1 MTRFARASDGNRKR
15 PLDASEWNEL
25 KKDDKKC
32 KKEKTKTKK
41 LKKNKDG
48 KAVKQKV
55 EQTEDVV
62 HHSKAPNEQSDKQTS
77 LESRLRNLSQKKT
90 TELQLQEAYKK
101 VKRSEDR
108 RVKRIQKKQDEL
120 VCYNCRGSGHL
131 MSDCPEAKRDI
142 EQGTG
147 ICFKCGSTEHSASRC
162 SVKLPPGKFP
172 YAKCFICG
180 ETGHLSK
187 QCPDNPKGLYP
198 MGGCCKI
205 CESVEHYQRDCPE
218 LQSQQGVRSY
228 CLPTITAHS
237 SVDAEVDFEEA
248 NLKPVVK
255 KKQGP
260 KTVVF

>member
-25 KKDDKKC
+25 KKDDKKS

-120 VCYNCRGSGHL
+120 VYILCLNLC
-131 MSDCPEAKRDI
+131 KRTKYI
-142 EQGTG
+142 
-147 ICFKCGSTEHSASRC
+147 
-162 SVKLPPGKFP
+162 V
-172 YAKCFICG
+172 
-180 ETGHLSK
+180 
-187 QCPDNPKGLYP
+187 
-198 MGGCCKI
+198 
-205 CESVEHYQRDCPE
+205 
-218 LQSQQGVRSY
+218 LQSDSKYLKSLETRLVFFV
-228 CLPTITAHS
+228 H
-237 SVDAEVDFEEA
+237 FE
-248 NLKPVVK
+248 
-255 KKQGP
+255 
-260 KTVVF
+260 